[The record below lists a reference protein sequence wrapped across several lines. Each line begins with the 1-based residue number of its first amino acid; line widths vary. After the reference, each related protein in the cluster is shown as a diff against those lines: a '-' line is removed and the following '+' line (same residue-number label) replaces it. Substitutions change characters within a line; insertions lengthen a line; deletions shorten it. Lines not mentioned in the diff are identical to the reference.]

1 MSNYLVDKDT
11 HTAKIDYME
20 YDLDGYEFRPKNQ
33 ITQTYIKVKSV
44 KIYKEDMISAV
55 LTKKF
60 ERNFNKLGQ
69 IILNFLYQD
78 DDDCND
84 SDFFILLDEVQR
96 LRSMVEIN
104 YKKHL
109 GIEKYKEYLEQLHFL
124 DNQIRQKIA
133 MVNFRKNVRA
143 AQEEYN
149 YNYEEEY
156 EERKGRSR

>member
-96 LRSMVEIN
+96 LRSMVEFN

-149 YNYEEEY
+149 YDYEEEY